1 MKKHG
6 KTVLFGIY
14 AGMAIGFGGMLN
26 IIANTLLSSAPIWGR
41 ILGSLLFPIG
51 LTMVCFLSF
60 NLFTGKIGYLFDND
74 KSYFLFLLFVY
85 IGNIL
90 GSLLMGA
97 FCRVVFGETALM
109 ETANAIAGGKLFA
122 LEFLPIIKVFA
133 GSVLCGV
140 LVYLAILSY
149 KEFKKVYLKIIGIF
163 LAIGLFVFLKFDHC
177 IANMYY
183 FAFAWT
189 YGRGVTYLA
198 LAVVTL
204 GNSLGAIALNEG
216 IKALKKLIKMH
227 KEKKEI
233 NEQASA

>member
-14 AGMAIGFGGMLN
+14 AGMAIGFGGLLN
-26 IIANTLLSSAPIWGR
+26 IVANTLLSSAPIWGR

-74 KSYFLFLLFVY
+74 KSYLLFLLFVY

-97 FCRVVFGETALM
+97 FCKVVFADTALM
-109 ETANAIAGGKLFA
+109 NTANAIAGGKLFA
-122 LEFLPIIKVFA
+122 LEFLPIIKCFA

-149 KEFKKVYLKIIGIF
+149 KSFKQVYLKIIGIF

-177 IANMYY
+177 IANMFY
-183 FAFAWT
+183 FAFSWS
-189 YGRGVTYLA
+189 YGKGVTYLA
-198 LAVVTL
+198 LAIVTL

-216 IKALKKLIKMH
+216 IKAAKKLF
-227 KEKKEI
+227 KK
-233 NEQASA
+233 NEQESA

>member
-26 IIANTLLSSAPIWGR
+26 IVANTLLSNTPIWGR

-51 LTMVCFLSF
+51 LTMVCFFSF
-60 NLFTGKIGYLFDND
+60 NLFTGKIGYVFDND
-74 KSYFLFLLFVY
+74 RSYLLFLLFVY

-90 GSLLMGA
+90 GSLLIGA

-109 ETANAIAGGKLFA
+109 TTANNIAAGKLFP

-149 KEFKKVYLKIIGIF
+149 KEFKKVYLRIIGIF

-189 YGRGVTYLA
+189 YGNGITYLA
-198 LAVVTL
+198 LAIVTL

-216 IKALKKLIKMH
+216 IKALKKLIQMR
-227 KEKKEI
+227 KEKKQN
-233 NEQASA
+233 NEQESA

>member
-14 AGMAIGFGGMLN
+14 AGMAIGFGGLLN
-26 IIANTLLSSAPIWGR
+26 IVANTLLSSAPIWGR

-74 KSYFLFLLFVY
+74 KSYLLFLLFVY
-85 IGNIL
+85 IGNII
-90 GSLLMGA
+90 GSLLMGG
-97 FCRVVFGETALM
+97 FCKVVFGETALM
-109 ETANAIAGGKLFA
+109 NTANAIAGGKLFA
-122 LEFLPIIKVFA
+122 LEFLPIIKCFA

-149 KEFKKVYLKIIGIF
+149 KSFKQVYLKIIGIF

-177 IANMYY
+177 IANMFY
-183 FAFAWT
+183 FAFSWS
-189 YGRGVTYLA
+189 YGKGVTYLA
-198 LAVVTL
+198 LAIVTL

-216 IKALKKLIKMH
+216 IKAAKKLF
-227 KEKKEI
+227 KK
-233 NEQASA
+233 NEQESA

>member
-14 AGMAIGFGGMLN
+14 AGMAIGFGGLLN
-26 IIANTLLSSAPIWGR
+26 IVANTLLSSAPIWGR

-51 LTMVCFLSF
+51 LTMVCFFSF

-74 KSYFLFLLFVY
+74 RSYLLFLLFVY

-97 FCRVVFGETALM
+97 FCKVVFANTALM
-109 ETANAIAGGKLFA
+109 NTANAIAGGKLFA
-122 LEFLPIIKVFA
+122 LEFLPIIKCFA

-149 KEFKKVYLKIIGIF
+149 KSFKQVYLKIIGIF
-163 LAIGLFVFLKFDHC
+163 LAIGFFVFL
-177 IANMYY
+177 
-183 FAFAWT
+183 
-189 YGRGVTYLA
+189 
-198 LAVVTL
+198 
-204 GNSLGAIALNEG
+204 
-216 IKALKKLIKMH
+216 
-227 KEKKEI
+227 
-233 NEQASA
+233 

>member
-26 IIANTLLSSAPIWGR
+26 IVANTLLSSAPIWGR
-41 ILGSLLFPIG
+41 ILGSLFFPIG

-74 KSYFLFLLFVY
+74 KSYLLFLLFVY

-97 FCRVVFGETALM
+97 FCRVVFSETALM
-109 ETANAIAGGKLFA
+109 ATANAIATGKLFP

-149 KEFKKVYLKIIGIF
+149 KEFKKVYLQIIGIF

-189 YGRGVTYLA
+189 YGNGVTYLA

-216 IKALKKLIKMH
+216 IKAFKKLVKS
-227 KEKKEI
+227 KKEN
-233 NEQASA
+233 NEQKSA

>member
-14 AGMAIGFGGMLN
+14 AGMAIGFGGLLN
-26 IIANTLLSSAPIWGR
+26 IVANTLLSSAPIWGKL
-41 ILGSLLFPIG
+41 LGSLLFPIG

-74 KSYFLFLLFVY
+74 KSYLLFLLFVY

-90 GSLLMGA
+90 GSLLMGG
-97 FCRVVFGETALM
+97 FCKVVLGETAFQQ
-109 ETANAIAGGKLFA
+109 TVNNIALNKLWHYE
-122 LEFLPIIKVFA
+122 LSCGPILKTFA

-149 KEFKKVYLKIIGIF
+149 KQFKQVYLKIIGIF
-163 LAIGLFVFLKFDHC
+163 LAIGLFVFLGFDHC
-177 IANMYY
+177 IANMFY

-189 YGRGVTYLA
+189 YGNGVTYLA

-216 IKALKKLIKMH
+216 IKAAKKLF
-227 KEKKEI
+227 KKD
-233 NEQASA
+233 EQKSV

>member
-26 IIANTLLSSAPIWGR
+26 IIANTLLSNAPFWGKL
-41 ILGSLLFPIG
+41 LGSVLFPIG
-51 LTMVCFLSF
+51 LTMVCFFGF
-60 NLFTGKIGYLFDND
+60 NLFTGKIGYVFDYD
-74 KSYFLFLLFVY
+74 KSYLLFLLFVY
-85 IGNIL
+85 IGNII
-90 GSLLMGA
+90 GALLMGV
-97 FCRVVFGETALM
+97 FCRVVFPESALLA
-109 ETANAIAGGKLFA
+109 TANGIANAKLFA

-149 KEFKKVYLKIIGIF
+149 KSFKQVYLKIIGIF

-189 YGRGVTYLA
+189 YGQGVTYLA

-216 IKALKKLIKMH
+216 IKAFKKLIK
-227 KEKKEI
+227 KNEEK
-233 NEQASA
+233 NS

>member
-14 AGMAIGFGGMLN
+14 AGMAISFGGLLN
-26 IIANTLLSSAPIWGR
+26 IVANTLLASTPIWGR

-51 LTMVCFLSF
+51 LTMVCFFGF

-74 KSYFLFLLFVY
+74 KNYLPFLLFVY
-85 IGNIL
+85 VGNIL
-90 GSLLMGA
+90 GSLLVGL
-97 FCRVVFGETALM
+97 FCKVVFEESALLN
-109 ETANAIAGGKLFA
+109 TANAIANGKLFP
-122 LEFLPIIKVFA
+122 LEFLPIIKCFA

-177 IANMYY
+177 IANMFY
-183 FAFAWT
+183 FAFSWS
-189 YGRGVTYLA
+189 YGKGVTYLA

-216 IKALKKLIKMH
+216 IKAAKKIF
-227 KEKKEI
+227 KKD
-233 NEQASA
+233 EQKSA

>member
-6 KTVLFGIY
+6 KTILFGIY
-14 AGMAIGFGGMLN
+14 AGMAIGFGGLLN
-26 IIANTLLSSAPIWGR
+26 IIANTYLTSAPIVGR

-51 LTMVCFLSF
+51 LTMVCFFGF

-74 KSYFLFLLFVY
+74 KSYLLFLLFVY

-97 FCRVVFGETALM
+97 FCRVVFYDGALFA
-109 ETANAIAGGKLFA
+109 TANAIAGGKLFA
-122 LEFLPIIKVFA
+122 LEFLPIIKCFA
-133 GSVLCGV
+133 GSVLCGI

-149 KEFKKVYLKIIGIF
+149 KEFKQVYLKIIGIF

-177 IANMYY
+177 IANMFY

-189 YGRGVTYLA
+189 YGNGVTYLA

-216 IKALKKLIKMH
+216 IKAARKLFKK
-227 KEKKEI
+227 
-233 NEQASA
+233 NEQESA

>member
-14 AGMAIGFGGMLN
+14 AGMAIGFGGLLN
-26 IIANTLLSSAPIWGR
+26 IVANTLLSSAPIWGR

-51 LTMVCFLSF
+51 LTMVCFFSF

-74 KSYFLFLLFVY
+74 RSYLLFLLFVY

-97 FCRVVFGETALM
+97 FCKVVFADTALM
-109 ETANAIAGGKLFA
+109 NTANAIAGGKLFA
-122 LEFLPIIKVFA
+122 LEFLPIIKCFA

-149 KEFKKVYLKIIGIF
+149 KSFKQVYLKIIGIF

-177 IANMYY
+177 IANMFY
-183 FAFAWT
+183 FAFSWS
-189 YGRGVTYLA
+189 YGKGVTYLA
-198 LAVVTL
+198 LAIVTL

-216 IKALKKLIKMH
+216 IKAAKKLF
-227 KEKKEI
+227 KK
-233 NEQASA
+233 NEQESA

>member
-14 AGMAIGFGGMLN
+14 AGMAIGFGGLLN
-26 IIANTLLSSAPIWGR
+26 IVANTLLSSAPIWGR

-51 LTMVCFLSF
+51 LTMVCFFSF

-74 KSYFLFLLFVY
+74 RSYLLFLLFVY

-97 FCRVVFGETALM
+97 FCKVVFANTALM
-109 ETANAIAGGKLFA
+109 NTANAIAGGKLFA
-122 LEFLPIIKVFA
+122 LEFLPIIKCFA

-149 KEFKKVYLKIIGIF
+149 KSFKQVYLKIIGIF

-177 IANMYY
+177 IANMFY
-183 FAFAWT
+183 FAFSWS
-189 YGRGVTYLA
+189 YGKGVTYLA
-198 LAVVTL
+198 LAIVTL

-216 IKALKKLIKMH
+216 IKAAKKLF
-227 KEKKEI
+227 KK
-233 NEQASA
+233 NEQESA

>member
-41 ILGSLLFPIG
+41 ILGSLLFPVG

-74 KSYFLFLLFVY
+74 KSYLLFLLFVY

-109 ETANAIAGGKLFA
+109 ETANAIADGKLFA

-189 YGRGVTYLA
+189 YGRGVTYFA

-227 KEKKEI
+227 KEKKQN
-233 NEQASA
+233 NEKESV

>member
-1 MKKHG
+1 MKEYG
-6 KTVLFGIY
+6 KTLLFGIY
-14 AGMAIGFGGMLN
+14 AGMAISFGGLLN
-26 IIANTLLSSAPIWGR
+26 IVANTILSSATIWGR

-51 LTMVCFLSF
+51 FTLVCFLSF

-74 KSYFLFLLFVY
+74 KSYLFFLLLVY

-90 GSLLMGA
+90 GSLLVGA

-109 ETANAIAGGKLFA
+109 NTANAIADGKLFS

-149 KEFKKVYLKIIGIF
+149 KEFKQVYLKIIGIF

-177 IANMYY
+177 IANMFY

-189 YGRGVTYLA
+189 YGKGVTYLA

-216 IKALKKLIKMH
+216 IKAFKKLIK
-227 KEKKEI
+227 KD
-233 NEQASA
+233 EQESA

>member
-14 AGMAIGFGGMLN
+14 AGMAIGFGGLLN
-26 IIANTLLSSAPIWGR
+26 IVANTLLSSAPIWGR

-51 LTMVCFLSF
+51 LTMVCFFSF

-74 KSYFLFLLFVY
+74 KSYLLFLLFVY

-97 FCRVVFGETALM
+97 FCKVVFADTALM
-109 ETANAIAGGKLFA
+109 NTANAIAGGKLFA
-122 LEFLPIIKVFA
+122 LEFLPIIKCFA

-140 LVYLAILSY
+140 LVYLAIVSY
-149 KEFKKVYLKIIGIF
+149 KSFKQVYLKIIGIF

-177 IANMYY
+177 IANMFY
-183 FAFAWT
+183 FAFSWS
-189 YGRGVTYLA
+189 YGKGVTYLA
-198 LAVVTL
+198 LAIVTL

-216 IKALKKLIKMH
+216 IKAAKKLF
-227 KEKKEI
+227 KK
-233 NEQASA
+233 NEQESA

>member
-14 AGMAIGFGGMLN
+14 AGMAIGFGGLLN
-26 IIANTLLSSAPIWGR
+26 IVANTLLSSTPIWGKL
-41 ILGSLLFPIG
+41 LGSLLFPIG

-74 KSYFLFLLFVY
+74 KSYLLFLLFVY

-90 GSLLMGA
+90 GSLLMGG
-97 FCRVVFGETALM
+97 FCRVVLGETALQQ
-109 ETANAIAGGKLFA
+109 TVNNIALNKLWHYELAFG
-122 LEFLPIIKVFA
+122 PILKTFA

-149 KEFKKVYLKIIGIF
+149 KQFKQVYLKIIGIF
-163 LAIGLFVFLKFDHC
+163 LAIGLFVFLGFDHC
-177 IANMYY
+177 IANMFY
-183 FAFAWT
+183 FTFAWA
-189 YGRGVTYLA
+189 YGSGVTYLA

-216 IKALKKLIKMH
+216 IKAAKKLF
-227 KEKKEI
+227 KKD
-233 NEQASA
+233 EQKSA

>member
-1 MKKHG
+1 MKKQG

-14 AGMAIGFGGMLN
+14 AGMAIGFGGLLN
-26 IIANTLLSSAPIWGR
+26 IVANTLLSSAPIWGR

-74 KSYFLFLLFVY
+74 KSYLLFLLFVY

-97 FCRVVFGETALM
+97 FCKVVFADTALM
-109 ETANAIAGGKLFA
+109 NTANAIAGGKLFA
-122 LEFLPIIKVFA
+122 LEFLPIIKCFA
-133 GSVLCGV
+133 ESVLCGV

-149 KEFKKVYLKIIGIF
+149 KSFKQVYLKIIGIF

-177 IANMYY
+177 IANMFY
-183 FAFAWT
+183 FAFSWS
-189 YGRGVTYLA
+189 YGKGVTYLA
-198 LAVVTL
+198 LAIVTL

-216 IKALKKLIKMH
+216 IKAAKKLF
-227 KEKKEI
+227 KK
-233 NEQASA
+233 NEQESA

>member
-1 MKKHG
+1 MKKYG

-26 IIANTLLSSAPIWGR
+26 IVANTLLSSAPIWGR

-51 LTMVCFLSF
+51 LTMVCFFSF

-74 KSYFLFLLFVY
+74 KSYLLFLLFVY

-97 FCRVVFGETALM
+97 FCRVVFAETPLM
-109 ETANAIAGGKLFA
+109 DTANTIANGKLFS

-133 GSVLCGV
+133 GSVLCGI

-149 KEFKKVYLKIIGIF
+149 KQFKKVYLKIIGIF
-163 LAIGLFVFLKFDHC
+163 LSIGLFVFLKFDHC

-189 YGRGVTYLA
+189 YGNGVTYLA

-216 IKALKKLIKMH
+216 IKAFKKLFLKKKQ
-227 KEKKEI
+227 
-233 NEQASA
+233 NDEQESV

>member
-26 IIANTLLSSAPIWGR
+26 IVANTLLSSAPIWGR

-74 KSYFLFLLFVY
+74 KSYLLFLLFVY

-97 FCRVVFGETALM
+97 FCRVVFAGTPLM
-109 ETANAIAGGKLFA
+109 ETANAIAKVKLFS
-122 LEFLPIIKVFA
+122 LEFLPIIKCFA

-189 YGRGVTYLA
+189 YGNGVTYLA

-216 IKALKKLIKMH
+216 IKAFKKLFLKKKQ
-227 KEKKEI
+227 
-233 NEQASA
+233 NDEQESA

>member
-1 MKKHG
+1 MRKHG

-26 IIANTLLSSAPIWGR
+26 IIANTLLSNAPIWGR

-74 KSYFLFLLFVY
+74 KSYLLFLLFVY

-109 ETANAIAGGKLFA
+109 TTANNIAAGKLFP

-149 KEFKKVYLKIIGIF
+149 KSFKKVYLKIIGIF

-189 YGRGVTYLA
+189 YGNGVTYLA
-198 LAVVTL
+198 LAIVTL

-216 IKALKKLIKMH
+216 IKALKKLIQMR
-227 KEKKEI
+227 KEKKQN
-233 NEQASA
+233 NEQESA